1 MVPTFH
7 IMMFENDIGTNGEEK
22 GDRKGGT
29 GRKVTPHGSL
39 GRGKYRS
46 LALQGSL
53 KLSNWG
59 KGQLSENQS

>member
-22 GDRKGGT
+22 GDRKGGIR
-29 GRKVTPHGSL
+29 RKITPHGSL

-53 KLSNWG
+53 KLSN
-59 KGQLSENQS
+59 

>member
-7 IMMFENDIGTNGEEK
+7 IMMFENGIGTNGEEK
-22 GDRKGGT
+22 GDRKGGV
-29 GRKVTPHGSL
+29 GRKVTPHSSL